1 MQKDGTRASSLEFGF
16 DFVIVSLS
24 PFLNLWPWA
33 IRLPS
38 GCRRRQGK
46 QTRLASP
53 SLVNSTA
60 QMHRPRAAND
70 GLVWRSGNVSRLS
83 LSLPIPQ
90 ISLEACL
97 AQLVFCMT
105 QGARGGTTCWAQ
117 SVAKPP
123 FIGQICRATGDALNT
138 ATLPSPVLPV
148 TSSFSSPHQST
159 GHRSPWRFRGR
170 SQPGWEPDVVN
181 SREKFSS
188 SRVGERRRKLLM
200 RVSTFGAL
208 KSPKTSKRN
217 AW

>member
-60 QMHRPRAAND
+60 QMHRPRVAND

-105 QGARGGTTCWAQ
+105 QGARGGR
-117 SVAKPP
+117 
-123 FIGQICRATGDALNT
+123 RAGHS
-138 ATLPSPVLPV
+138 PSP
-148 TSSFSSPHQST
+148 SPRLLGKYAEQLAMLSIL
-159 GHRSPWRFRGR
+159 RPSP
-170 SQPGWEPDVVN
+170 
-181 SREKFSS
+181 
-188 SRVGERRRKLLM
+188 LL
-200 RVSTFGAL
+200 FCQ
-208 KSPKTSKRN
+208 
-217 AW
+217 